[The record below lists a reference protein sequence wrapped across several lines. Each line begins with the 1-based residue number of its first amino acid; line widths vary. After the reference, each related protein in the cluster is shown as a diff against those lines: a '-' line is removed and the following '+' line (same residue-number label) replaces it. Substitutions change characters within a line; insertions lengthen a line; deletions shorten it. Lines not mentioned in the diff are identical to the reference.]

1 MGVSLSKFASLE
13 NGGGKFTKNGGSQE
27 FLAKS
32 PKNTEFVFHR
42 SLTVF
47 DK

>member
-13 NGGGKFTKNGGSQE
+13 NGGGKFVKNGGCQE

-32 PKNTEFVFHR
+32 QENTEFSLGVFM
-42 SLTVF
+42 VF